1 LRFQIVANS
10 VSCSRISFFQK
21 LIDQRNSRKKVLI
34 AMISESEQLTDL
46 LIAMEESTEE
56 QIHEMMQQA
65 HQDAEEIKRAAE
77 EKAERIKRSHLESA
91 EESVEPERNKLIY
104 AAKSEKKMNLIR
116 AKDELIQRAFV
127 EAKKSL
133 DGFRDH
139 EIYKEHFKNM
149 IEEAMRELEGE
160 PVRLH
165 IDGRDENLCKQILN
179 ELNVNS
185 EIVVDLTSVGGLNVS
200 TKDEKIVVFNTI
212 ESRLDKARE
221 FLERQI
227 FATLYGD

>member
-1 LRFQIVANS
+1 M
-10 VSCSRISFFQK
+10 
-21 LIDQRNSRKKVLI
+21 
-34 AMISESEQLTDL
+34 AMMSESEQLTDL
-46 LIAMEESTEE
+46 LIAMEESTGER
-56 QIHEMMQQA
+56 IHEIIEQA
-65 HQDAEEIKRAAE
+65 HQDAEEIKRIAE
-77 EKAERIKRSHLESA
+77 EKAETIKRSHLESA

-104 AAKSEKKMNLIR
+104 AAKSETKMNLIK
-116 AKDELIQRAFV
+116 AKDELIQRAFT

-133 DGFRDH
+133 AGFRDH
-139 EIYKEHFKNM
+139 ENYKGHFTSM

-160 PVRLH
+160 QVRLH
-165 IDGRDENLCKQILN
+165 IDGRDENLCKQILD

-185 EIVVDLTSVGGLNVS
+185 EIVVDLTSAGGLNVS
-200 TKDEKIVVFNTI
+200 TKDEKVVVFNTI

>member
-1 LRFQIVANS
+1 M
-10 VSCSRISFFQK
+10 
-21 LIDQRNSRKKVLI
+21 
-34 AMISESEQLTDL
+34 AMVSESEQLTDL
-46 LIAMEESTEE
+46 LIAMEESITERN
-56 QIHEMMQQA
+56 HEIMKQA
-65 HQDAEEIKRAAE
+65 HQDAEEIKRVAE
-77 EKAERIKRSHLESA
+77 EKAETIKRSHLESA
-91 EESVEPERNKLIY
+91 EESGEQERNKLIN
-104 AAKSEKKMNLIR
+104 AAKSEKKINLIR
-116 AKDELIQRAFV
+116 AKDELMQRAFA

-139 EIYKEHFKNM
+139 EDYNEHFKSL

-165 IDGRDENLCKQILN
+165 IDGRDENLCKQILD

-185 EIVVDLTSVGGLNVS
+185 EIVVDLTSAGGLNVS
-200 TKDEKIVVFNTI
+200 TRDEKVVVFNTI
-212 ESRLDKARE
+212 ESRLAKARE